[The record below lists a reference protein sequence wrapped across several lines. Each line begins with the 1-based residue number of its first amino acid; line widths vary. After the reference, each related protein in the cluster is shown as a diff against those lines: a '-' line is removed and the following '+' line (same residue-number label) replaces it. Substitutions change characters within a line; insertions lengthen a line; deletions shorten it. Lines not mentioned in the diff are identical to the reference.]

1 MGGSVEN
8 ETRKERLRP
17 PGESMSSPPL
27 LRRLRERKL
36 VQWAL
41 AYAAGAF
48 VVFQL
53 LDALDVPLGLTPALQ
68 RAILVMVGIGFPIT
82 LVLAWYHGEK
92 GRQRVSGPEL
102 LMVTALL
109 VVAGAVLAMLPG
121 VELSIPGPS
130 SSSNDERPVI
140 AVLPLDDFSPDPSN
154 AYFAGGMR
162 EELGAMLAKVSG
174 LTVRGGQSVMRYRDD
189 PEILPEIARELG
201 VGFVIDGSVRI
212 AGGQVTLTA
221 ELRDAVRDEHLW
233 GEEYDREFSVD
244 DIVFIQREIAR
255 HVVAEVQAALTP
267 EDEARL
273 AGEPTGNTEAYEEY
287 LKGRFHWSTRS
298 AQGLETAIGHF
309 QRALALDSTFAL
321 AYSGLADCY
330 TLLNYFSGDVNPTE
344 MFRRGEEAAQE
355 AIRLAPDLA
364 AAHASLGY
372 LRLLSRRDWIGAEE
386 SLRHAIFLDPTYVP
400 AHQWLADLLADSGRF
415 EEAYR
420 EGQRAIEL
428 DPLSFSPNYSQA
440 SRLTL
445 SRNFEAAISQYERTI
460 QLYPQYFL
468 GWAGLA
474 NALLG
479 TGDIEGAV
487 RNMARSDELF
497 GIDPVLSE
505 THLQMAADFHRTGT
519 PGRLLPAFDTV
530 SGFLPDW
537 RASSAMWVGDTA
549 KALDWL
555 EEAAAENWPD
565 LLGLRSY
572 FLWDPLRDHPRFQ
585 ALVEDYFGV
594 GETSLSRE
602 P

>member
-1 MGGSVEN
+1 MPSPSAFQ
-8 ETRKERLRP
+8 RLK
-17 PGESMSSPPL
+17 
-27 LRRLRERKL
+27 ERKL

-41 AYAAGAF
+41 AYAAGTL
-48 VVFQL
+48 VVFEL
-53 LDALDVPLGLTPALQ
+53 LDALAVPFGLTPTLQ
-68 RAILVMVGIGFPIT
+68 RAILVIVGIGFPIT

-92 GRQRVSGPEL
+92 GRQQVSGPEL
-102 LMVTALL
+102 LMVAALL
-109 VVAGAVLAMLPG
+109 VVAGAVLALLPG
-121 VELSIPGPS
+121 VELGGPVAS
-130 SSSNDERPVI
+130 APSNGDKPSI
-140 AVLPLDDFSPDPSN
+140 AVLPLEDFSPDPSE

-174 LTVRGGQSVMRYRDD
+174 LSVRGGQSVMRYRDH
-189 PEILPEIARELG
+189 PETLPEIARELG

-244 DIVFIQREIAR
+244 DIVSIQREIAR
-255 HVVAEVQAALTP
+255 HVVAEVQAVLTP

-273 AGEPTGNTEAYEEY
+273 AAEPTANTEAYEEY

-309 QRALALDSTFAL
+309 QRAIGLDSTFAL
-321 AYSGLADCY
+321 AHSGLADCY
-330 TLLNYFSGDVNPTE
+330 TLLTYYSADVDPTE
-344 MFRRGEEAAQE
+344 MFRLGEEAAQE

-372 LRLLSRRDWIGAEE
+372 LRLLSRRDWTGAEQ
-386 SLRHAIFLDPTYVP
+386 SLRYAIHLDPTYPP
-400 AHQWLADLLADSGRF
+400 AHHWLADLLTDSGRF
-415 EEAYR
+415 EEAYG

-428 DPLSFSPNYSQA
+428 DPLSFSTNHSQG
-440 SRLTL
+440 SRLSV
-445 SRNFEAAISQYERTI
+445 SRNFEAAIVQYERTI
-460 QLYPQYFL
+460 ELYPQYFL

-474 NALLG
+474 NALLA

-487 RNMARSDELF
+487 RNMAKSDELF

-505 THLQMAADFHRTGT
+505 THLRMAADFHRTGT
-519 PGRLLPAFDTV
+519 PGHLAPAFDTV

-555 EEAAAENWPD
+555 ERAAAENWPD

-585 ALVEDYFGV
+585 ALMEEYFGNR
-594 GETSLSRE
+594 EPALSREPSLSRE